1 MTQSTFINLHS
12 NEYSQELSYYPFL
25 VNLDRFVASYNTF
38 DDLSNRVCVGNETE
52 DLNLHVFNMIAG
64 TNASRTLKIIYHANV
79 NVSLMVENITWII
92 SGITISVGV
101 TVKVQKNIMCAKKA
115 ILKSCNM

>member
-38 DDLSNRVCVGNETE
+38 DGLSNRVCVGNETE

-64 TNASRTLKIIYHANV
+64 TNVSRTLKIIYHANV
-79 NVSLMVENITWII
+79 NVSLMVENIT
-92 SGITISVGV
+92 
-101 TVKVQKNIMCAKKA
+101 
-115 ILKSCNM
+115 